1 MPHRAPEAD
10 PSATAGRALP
20 PSASDEGPR
29 KARTVLDLPPG
40 RRENLLWRLS
50 SAEQVNVHEQ
60 LEQLEESRDTCTLQV
75 GLTYGDR
82 AMPDGSGIF
91 HLFAGGRS
99 VCLGSGTRSEW
110 CAAQVRFGTGEAAVD
125 VAEVPLEQ
133 RCARAAGRWPAPST
147 ARDARASV
155 RRQLVEAMGS
165 GCATCPDPWATK
177 IDHDHFTGL
186 VRGYLCTSCNTVV
199 DLCPHVSGCR
209 FSDYLG
215 DPPARSLAITYPR
228 WRAELHGTRY
238 AARRQRF
245 VALMGSAGLPATP
258 VVSG

>member
-1 MPHRAPEAD
+1 MSRRVPEID
-10 PSATAGRALP
+10 PSETAGRVP
-20 PSASDEGPR
+20 PSTSEEGQR
-29 KARTVLDLPPG
+29 KARTVLELPPG

-50 SAEQVNVHEQ
+50 SAATVNVHKP
-60 LEQLEESRDTCTLQV
+60 LEELLDTCALQA

-82 AMPDGSGIF
+82 AMPDGSGSF

-110 CAAQVRFGTGEAAVD
+110 CEAQVRFGTGEAVVD
-125 VAEVPLEQ
+125 VAQVPLER
-133 RCARAAGRWPAPST
+133 RCTRAAGRWPAPPT

-155 RRQLVEAMGS
+155 RRQLIEALGS

-177 IDHDHFTGL
+177 IDHDHFTGQ

-199 DLCPHVSGCR
+199 DLCPHLSGCR
-209 FSDYLG
+209 FSHYLG
-215 DPPARSLAITYPR
+215 DPPARALAITYPR
-228 WRAELHGTRY
+228 WRTELHSRRY

-245 VALMGSAGLPATP
+245 VGLLESAGLPATA